1 MKRTC
6 TLNAYV
12 CVHEDGLTCSPS
24 CFDCCVRDE
33 QTHGSRVRTCVVC
46 EPTHPP
52 LYLAKRS
59 ALLGG
64 HKTLF
69 NSFFKGRG
77 QKWCSGGLQS
87 SLELFSQIQPQKRG
101 CGHPWPKAVQI
112 RLYRNMPGIVPI
124 LRGPINTQYIP
135 ILAGLAEWQS
145 SNLFQYLQKS
155 CSRIANIPFGGST
168 RPVICRS
175 GRAKSLIDPIEPPTI
190 AQECCAI
197 TQVRRNVRLERFSEP
212 PT

>member
-1 MKRTC
+1 MKREEPKDHVRSLWACYTARSSSPHSRA
-6 TLNAYV
+6 TDPRTMGLGRV
-12 CVHEDGLTCSPS
+12 DVHT
-24 CFDCCVRDE
+24 VRRE
-33 QTHGSRVRTCVVC
+33 QHSAAPYGDVRT
-46 EPTHPP
+46 
-52 LYLAKRS
+52 S
-59 ALLGG
+59 
-64 HKTLF
+64 
-69 NSFFKGRG
+69 
-77 QKWCSGGLQS
+77 
-87 SLELFSQIQPQKRG
+87 
-101 CGHPWPKAVQI
+101 
-112 RLYRNMPGIVPI
+112 RNMPGIVPI

-168 RPVICRS
+168 RPVMCRS

-197 TQVRRNVRLERFSEP
+197 TQIPRNVRLERFSEP